1 MDAPYVN
8 VCTLRRDWRLR
19 TTSCHWGKRYG
30 GVADDVLPLRERMAS
45 IGAQVPW
52 GSLLS
57 GLASRLAGSMATI
70 GESVAIWA
78 IKRTYQPSTLKRY
91 GVTRRPHPARR
102 VSDGWLMDRKRQC
115 GFLSRM
121 ADRHGRKVLARR
133 RAKGRWVLC

>member
-1 MDAPYVN
+1 
-8 VCTLRRDWRLR
+8 
-19 TTSCHWGKRYG
+19 
-30 GVADDVLPLRERMAS
+30 MAS

-78 IKRTYQPSTLKRY
+78 IKRTYQPSTLKR
-91 GVTRRPHPARR
+91 
-102 VSDGWLMDRKRQC
+102 KRQC